1 MNIST
6 CHKELSRNS
15 REVLVPN
22 HHPWTPFSLFAN
34 VSSDTSILFL
44 DSLHTGLGEREGGRK
59 AALFIEFCG
68 SEIDN
73 VCMGETERG
82 VSCIL
87 YRVNYSASLTVMWVQ
102 ADTVILCT
110 TWTTT

>member
-6 CHKELSRNS
+6 CHEELSRNS

-22 HHPWTPFSLFAN
+22 HHPQTPFSLFAN

-68 SEIDN
+68 SE
-73 VCMGETERG
+73 VMCAWEERQRG
-82 VSCIL
+82 GSVVYFIGSTIL
-87 YRVNYSASLTVMWVQ
+87 LH
-102 ADTVILCT
+102 
-110 TWTTT
+110 